1 MPASS
6 TTCCVPSFGF
16 QCAISPYYANIIA
29 IVRASPYTH
38 SSITNP
44 SANELTKRIS
54 SSVLSSSRSF
64 RPSMAFHIIIIP
76 HLPNNPKFIRLW
88 YNFYTMPFEY
98 NPRKSRLNREKHGI
112 DFKEAQ
118 ALWKDENRLEIPA
131 RTVDELR
138 SLLIGQIN
146 GIMWS
151 AIITYRDENIRI
163 ISVRRSRKEEVEL
176 YESL

>member
-1 MPASS
+1 M
-6 TTCCVPSFGF
+6 
-16 QCAISPYYANIIA
+16 
-29 IVRASPYTH
+29 
-38 SSITNP
+38 
-44 SANELTKRIS
+44 
-54 SSVLSSSRSF
+54 
-64 RPSMAFHIIIIP
+64 
-76 HLPNNPKFIRLW
+76 
-88 YNFYTMPFEY
+88 
-98 NPRKSRLNREKHGI
+98 
-112 DFKEAQ
+112 
-118 ALWKDENRLEIPA
+118 WKDENRLEIPA